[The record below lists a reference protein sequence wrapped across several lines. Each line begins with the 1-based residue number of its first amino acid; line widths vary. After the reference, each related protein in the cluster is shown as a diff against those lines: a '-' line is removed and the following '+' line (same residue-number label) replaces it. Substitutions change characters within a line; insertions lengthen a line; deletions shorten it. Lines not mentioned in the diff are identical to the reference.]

1 MSTSGSST
9 IDQPSHRSRE
19 HCCGAWSKKGNW
31 SGFNIAAMVLGFIVF
46 WPLGLFIMFWI
57 MSGRSVKELPQGI
70 RDLWAR
76 LTGHW
81 GEDGGFSHSA
91 SSENT
96 VFNEYQDA
104 QHDRIREI
112 KEEIRERT
120 RRFGEFRANAK
131 RREDED
137 EFNRFMND
145 TPEQGGGRQRDSR

>member
-1 MSTSGSST
+1 MSTSGGST

-19 HCCGAWSKKGNW
+19 HCCGGWGRKGNW
-31 SGFNIAAMVLGFIVF
+31 GGFNIAAMVLGFIVF

-81 GEDGGFSHSA
+81 NEDSGFNRGAGSD
-91 SSENT
+91 NT
-96 VFNEYQDA
+96 VFNDYQDA

-112 KEEIRERT
+112 KEEIKERT
-120 RRFGEFRANAK
+120 RRFGEFRADAK
-131 RREDED
+131 RRADED

-145 TPEQGGGRQRDSR
+145 TPENGGAR